1 MNLIRSLMMLGAA
14 ILPAAATP
22 PATEGEPALRGS
34 NASQPVSARR
44 TDAIGELSAS
54 LQRLAAK
61 VSPAV
66 VQIEVTWFGP
76 PEDDPLDAGIVVRQ
90 HGVGAG
96 VILDPDGYI
105 MTNAHVVEG
114 AQRVRVLVSLPGPSS
129 ISEPSAGRFRAL
141 EARVIGSEKRTDLA
155 LLKVE
160 AAGLPALSIN
170 VDRVPQPGELVF
182 AVGSPGGLRNS
193 VTMGVVSSAWRQPDP
208 DNPMVYLQTDA
219 AISPGSSGGPLVDV
233 SGAVIGLNTFMLR
246 SPAGGDAPGFAIPA
260 RVVDFVYRSLRTYG
274 RVDRVEIGATAQ
286 TITPVMAAGLGL
298 GQDWGVVL
306 ADVLPR
312 GPADR
317 AGLLPGDIILAVD
330 GHPIPGLPRF
340 TAALYEHP
348 PSQALEITASRGG
361 RTLSF
366 KVPALPARDRLEG
379 LLGVPDPATSHV
391 RPLGIMGLDL
401 DETLRSRM
409 PDVRIGAGV
418 VVMGHAPGFDSVD
431 VGLRPGDVI
440 HSVNRTVV
448 ESVDALKAALAG
460 LGPGDPVVLR
470 IERVGQFQFLAFE
483 VE

>member
-1 MNLIRSLMMLGAA
+1 MDVMRRLMVLGAA
-14 ILPAAATP
+14 ILPAGAA
-22 PATEGEPALRGS
+22 PAAAAGEPAPRGVTAVET
-34 NASQPVSARR
+34 ASSGR
-44 TDAIGELSAS
+44 TDALGELSAS
-54 LQRLAAK
+54 LQRLAARI
-61 VSPAV
+61 SPAV

-76 PEDDPLDAGIVVRQ
+76 PEDDPLDAGLVVRQ

-114 AQRVRVLVSLPGPSS
+114 AQRIRVLVSLPGPSS

-160 AAGLPALSIN
+160 ATGLPALSIN
-170 VDRVPQPGELVF
+170 TERVPQPGELVF
-182 AVGSPGGLRNS
+182 ALGSPSGLRNS
-193 VTMGVVSSAWRQPDP
+193 VTRGVVSSAWRQPDP

-219 AISPGSSGGPLVDV
+219 AISPGSSGGPLCDV
-233 SGAVIGLNTFMLR
+233 TGAVIGLNTFILR
-246 SPAGGDAPGFAIPA
+246 NPAGGGAPGFAVPA
-260 RVVDFVYRSLRTYG
+260 RVLDFVYRSLRAYG
-274 RVDRVEIGATAQ
+274 RVDRVEIGAAAQ
-286 TITPVMAAGLGL
+286 AITPVMAAGLGL

-306 ADVLPR
+306 SDVLPR

-361 RTLSF
+361 TTLTF
-366 KVPALPARDRLEG
+366 RVPAPPARERLEG
-379 LLGVPDPATSHV
+379 LLKVPDPATSNV

-401 DETLRSRM
+401 DETLRARL
-409 PDVRIGAGV
+409 PEVRIGTGV
-418 VVMGHAPGFDSVD
+418 VVVGYAPGFDSLD

-440 HSVNRTVV
+440 HAVNRTVV
-448 ESVDALKAALAG
+448 ASVAALKEALAD
-460 LGPGDPVVLR
+460 LRPGDPVVLR

-483 VE
+483 LE